1 MRNNFREMNKIVKNI
16 LVIVFVCTGFKAF
29 SQFRQPP
36 AFRDS
41 HTGPALRIDAVK
53 QNYISQKL
61 NLTDDE
67 ASKFWP
73 VYTQYHNEMVEV
85 RRQKRQ
91 NLSNP
96 NGSDQVRKEM
106 YFDEKLVE
114 IKRRYTDEFLKI
126 LPPQKV
132 SMIFKSEN
140 EFTKELIKQ
149 LGERNGR
156 PD

>member
-1 MRNNFREMNKIVKNI
+1 MNKLVKYI
-16 LVIVFVCTGFKAF
+16 LVIACVCTGFKGF

-53 QNYISQKL
+53 ENYIKDKL
-61 NLTDDE
+61 DLTDDE
-67 ASKFWP
+67 ASRFWP
-73 VYTQYHNEMVEV
+73 VYRQYHNEMVDV
-85 RRQKRQ
+85 RRQKRL
-91 NLSNP
+91 NMSNP

-106 YFDEKLVE
+106 YYDEKLVE

-132 SMIFKSEN
+132 SQIFKSEN
-140 EFTKELIKQ
+140 EFTKELIRQ
-149 LGERNGR
+149 LGERRGR
-156 PD
+156 PE